1 MGLVWIAPGILRYLK
16 TCRLKYNDSLQIQGN
31 ANAKFFLRIHRDGRL
46 GIVSTATTW
55 LETVASVA
63 GKSELWPTVWKRP
76 FSLIMGLLEKP
87 LVIVQVNQHGNLP
100 SRTY

>member
-31 ANAKFFLRIHRDGRL
+31 ANAKFFLRIQRDGRL

-63 GKSELWPTVWKRP
+63 GKRALAHGLEAPIQPDYGSAAGAPRHCAGQPTWE
-76 FSLIMGLLEKP
+76 FTE
-87 LVIVQVNQHGNLP
+87 
-100 SRTY
+100 